1 MDCSEFGPFAQR
13 MLDLGLVFNITF
25 TEGELA
31 ELRAHANWAMFD
43 RKFMDGISTLPAG
56 LELPPWPLNIQ
67 PSVNA
72 TLWTL
77 VKCNNQAK
85 RGQPGLRVFHLGHP
99 PGVVGMPMY
108 MLDKLIQEL
117 TIPNPISYPDDTPV
131 PHNLVIIGRFLRHY
145 SGR

>member
-56 LELPPWPLNIQ
+56 LELPPWPLNIR
-67 PSVNA
+67 PSVSGVCLNSLL
-72 TLWTL
+72 TVSQRNSVWVMIEGWGET
-77 VKCNNQAK
+77 
-85 RGQPGLRVFHLGHP
+85 RGVR
-99 PGVVGMPMY
+99 
-108 MLDKLIQEL
+108 
-117 TIPNPISYPDDTPV
+117 
-131 PHNLVIIGRFLRHY
+131 
-145 SGR
+145 